1 MVSGTSAPHDETR
14 VYQLTRN
21 FQASLPA
28 ENIPPFNWLP
38 FRLVAERLIRHF
50 VGCCL
55 LFVRILNKLL
65 SVPKRELC
73 FICVELRSWGIYP
86 LWTKTCSK
94 ALITQHNLWYQA
106 IGVSCFIPS
115 QFSLRAQ
122 QSFVSLRAH
131 QSFVLSVFSFSPPL
145 PPPPHPPCVVLF
157 YVVGRQRGLL
167 GISLAVVYFSFVSL
181 INFSPC
187 QKPNCVLFVLRGV
200 VWGLPWNRGKP
211 ARRH

>member
-1 MVSGTSAPHDETR
+1 MTLLYNIYPLLFIGIKILNRYVWSRGTSAPHDETR

-21 FQASLPA
+21 FQASLSA
-28 ENIPPFNWLP
+28 ENIPPCNWLL

-55 LFVRILNKLL
+55 LFLRILNKLL

-94 ALITQHNLWYQA
+94 ALITQHNLWHQA

-115 QFSLRAQ
+115 KF
-122 QSFVSLRAH
+122 SLRAH
-131 QSFVLSVFSFSPPL
+131 QSFVLSMFSFSPL
-145 PPPPHPPCVVLF
+145 SPPPPTHPAWFCF
-157 YVVGRQRGLL
+157 M
-167 GISLAVVYFSFVSL
+167 S
-181 INFSPC
+181 
-187 QKPNCVLFVLRGV
+187 
-200 VWGLPWNRGKP
+200 
-211 ARRH
+211 